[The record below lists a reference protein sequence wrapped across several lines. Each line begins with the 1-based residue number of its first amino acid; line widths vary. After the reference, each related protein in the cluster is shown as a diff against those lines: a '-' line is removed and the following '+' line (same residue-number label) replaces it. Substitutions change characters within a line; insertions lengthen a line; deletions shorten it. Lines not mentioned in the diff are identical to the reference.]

1 MGFEVIEVPEL
12 PTPGQFSHVVRK
24 GNMVFI
30 SGQTANPEA
39 EDGNLDPM
47 AQAERVFGYIRSA
60 VEAAGG
66 DMSDIVK
73 LTGMAPQ
80 VLRPALPGRDL
91 HRGRFHGAARVDH
104 GNRGHRHP
112 RLGAGE
118 PGTKQWPRKASC
130 SSLIATPS
138 TC

>member
-12 PTPGQFSHVVRK
+12 PTPGQFSHVVKK

-30 SGQTANPEA
+30 SGQTANPEG

-73 LTGMAPQ
+73 LTIYLTDLSQFPSI
-80 VLRPALPGRDL
+80 LEWRP
-91 HRGRFHGAARVDH
+91 RFFAEPYPAATCIVVDSMV
-104 GNRGHRHP
+104 RR
-112 RLGAGE
+112 E
-118 PGTKQWPRKASC
+118 
-130 SSLIATPS
+130 LIMEIEAIAILD
-138 TC
+138 